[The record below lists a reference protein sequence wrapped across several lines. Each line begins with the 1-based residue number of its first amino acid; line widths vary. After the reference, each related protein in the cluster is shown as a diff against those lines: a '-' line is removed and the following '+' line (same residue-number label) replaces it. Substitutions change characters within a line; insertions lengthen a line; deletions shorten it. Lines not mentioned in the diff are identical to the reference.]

1 MPWEFAALWSFIAES
16 SCCVGT
22 AARSCKRSLTSRR
35 RNAKLWLGTKT
46 IATCHDL
53 PTFDNTCLQLESS
66 RFVAWIRT
74 SCLFKPIGPLCNVWL
89 LPALQR
95 FASRVGGI
103 GGIGLPLNLTVM
115 RQTDLQ

>member
-1 MPWEFAALWSFIAES
+1 M
-16 SCCVGT
+16 
-22 AARSCKRSLTSRR
+22 ARNQDHC
-35 RNAKLWLGTKT
+35 
-46 IATCHDL
+46 DL
-53 PTFDNTCLQLESS
+53 PTFDNTFLQLESS

-103 GGIGLPLNLTVM
+103 GLPLNLTVM
-115 RQTDLQ
+115 RQTDTFNRHRCWNQNSVSN